1 MLPAIILAGTVGTAL
16 IGGTANYANPSHG
29 RNYLAIRADRGTVV
43 RICGAGD
50 CQVMKSTDYG
60 PAERTGDVA
69 DIALYRFAEICGYTV
84 AEARQRGECFV
95 EIEFLGDIELP
106 ATDMEDRR

>member
-1 MLPAIILAGTVGTAL
+1 
-16 IGGTANYANPSHG
+16 
-29 RNYLAIRADRGTVV
+29 
-43 RICGAGD
+43 
-50 CQVMKSTDYG
+50 
-60 PAERTGDVA
+60 VA